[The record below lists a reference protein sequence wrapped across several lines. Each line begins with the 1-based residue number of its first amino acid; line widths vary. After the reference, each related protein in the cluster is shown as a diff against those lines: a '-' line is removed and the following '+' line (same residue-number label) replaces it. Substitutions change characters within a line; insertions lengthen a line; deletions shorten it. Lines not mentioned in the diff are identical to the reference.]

1 MKHLPASDFIPS
13 FDIEEISPPNIAAE
27 SAANEHAAVELPP
40 FLLKLPREPAPD
52 LDQIFENGRQAGLT
66 EGRAEAERQI
76 TALRQEAAEALAG
89 ERRNWAGDVAMRL
102 EAELPKAL
110 EALGETLSD
119 TVGRLLRPFLEAEL
133 RDAASRALI
142 EQIAPLLAGS
152 DGSLIRISGPAR
164 LLATLR
170 SVFPEGRAVE
180 FAESDAVEVSIVT
193 QDTII
198 ETRIEAWVARLEG
211 KGPDRRR
218 RRSEALGPETNRNA

>member
-13 FDIEEISPPNIAAE
+13 FDIEEISPPDVAAE
-27 SAANEHAAVELPP
+27 SAATEHAAVELPP

-52 LDQIFENGRQAGLT
+52 LAQIFEDGRQAGRT
-66 EGRAEAERQI
+66 EGRSEAEKQMA
-76 TALRQEAAEALAG
+76 ALRQEAAETLAG
-89 ERRNWAGDVAMRL
+89 ERQSWADDVARRL

-110 EALGETLSD
+110 AALGETLSD

-142 EQIAPLLAGS
+142 EQITPLLAGS
-152 DGSLIRISGPAR
+152 DGSLIRVSGPAS

-180 FAESDAVEVSIVT
+180 FTESDAVEVAIVT
-193 QDTII
+193 QDTVI
-198 ETRIEAWVARLEG
+198 ETRIEAWVSRLEG

-218 RRSEALGPETNRNA
+218 RRSDTLGPATNRNA

>member
-1 MKHLPASDFIPS
+1 MKHRPVSDFIPS
-13 FDIEEISPPNIAAE
+13 FDIEEISPPDVAAE
-27 SAANEHAAVELPP
+27 SAASDSAAVELPP

-66 EGRAEAERQI
+66 EGRAETERHM
-76 TALRQEAAEALAG
+76 TALRREAAETLAG
-89 ERRNWAGDVAMRL
+89 ERRSWADDVAMRL

-119 TVGRLLRPFLEAEL
+119 TVGRLLCPFLEAEL

-142 EQIAPLLAGS
+142 EQITPLLAGS

-164 LLATLR
+164 ILTTLR

-180 FAESDAVEVSIVT
+180 FAESDAVEVAIVA
-193 QDTII
+193 QDTVI

-218 RRSEALGPETNRNA
+218 RRSEALGPATNRNA